1 MGWFFEAL
9 HFLRCVPLRYV
20 AEISISARR
29 VAHSFAIP
37 RLFTRPANCFH
48 RRVLRD
54 ITGYETLTGA
64 IIGCAMRVHNAI
76 GPGLLES
83 VYDRCLVIELK
94 ASGFHVEMGR
104 RVLLTYR
111 GQEAGPVYIPDLI
124 VEGVVIIEVKA
135 VERLIPVHKAQLITY
150 LKLTRCPVGLL
161 LNFHAESLRH
171 GIRRVLRPD
180 LYRCARSGE
189 NI

>member
-1 MGWFFEAL
+1 M
-9 HFLRCVPLRYV
+9 
-20 AEISISARR
+20 
-29 VAHSFAIP
+29 
-37 RLFTRPANCFH
+37 
-48 RRVLRD
+48 LRD
-54 ITGYETLTGA
+54 VTGYETLTGA

-124 VEGVVIIEVKA
+124 VESVVIIEVKA

-161 LNFHAESLRH
+161 INFHAESLRH